1 MGKSS
6 LCVYAYLVTFVLV
19 KINFIMESIFITR
32 HKLKN
37 YAGFGGEHEIKF
49 ISNDPTLILGING
62 AGKTSLLN
70 SVYTSI
76 LSSLAQIV
84 AFNYKQ
90 IQIISPSF
98 IHAGKAE
105 SEFKSNFLIKTL
117 NEDDDD
123 DYELEY
129 TIGLNNTFRENGRN
143 FSKLGQFFKHIYE
156 GNNQKLPIFRFF
168 RSDKIIT
175 DNHTVVSNHT
185 YNKLENRLAGYDNSY
200 LSTFSIQEITTFI
213 IEQINI
219 ENQEKV
225 ERKDLSYNTKI
236 GNYIRTTLNLFTS
249 ILYNEKVEVKV
260 GKSKYSN
267 GQSLIINKNSEQLEF
282 RQLSSGEKYVF
293 AIILELIYRNTSLN
307 PNQKDYRNIPG
318 IVLIDELESHL
329 HPRWQL
335 TILKALQK
343 CFPKVQFIVSSHSP
357 LIASSVRKNQIIAL
371 NNFEII
377 DSDNLPD
384 IYSGTADELLKKL
397 LFADTHISDFDS
409 KRKEIDILLNQ
420 LSFDLANKK
429 LEQLKESVKSNPK
442 WIKDYER
449 RITFGRL

>member
-1 MGKSS
+1 
-6 LCVYAYLVTFVLV
+6 
-19 KINFIMESIFITR
+19 MESIFITQ

-37 YAGFGGEHEIKF
+37 HAGFGGEHEINF
-49 ISNDPTLILGING
+49 ISNEPSLILGING

-70 SVYTSI
+70 SIYTSV

-90 IQIISPSF
+90 IQIISTSS
-98 IHAGKAE
+98 IYTGKAE
-105 SEFKSNFLIKTL
+105 SEFKTSFLVKTT
-117 NEDDDD
+117 NKKDI
-123 DYELEY
+123 YELGY
-129 TIGLNNTFRENGRN
+129 RIGINNTFRTDGRY
-143 FSKLGQFFKHIYE
+143 FAKLGQFFKQE
-156 GNNQKLPIFRFF
+156 FEDSNQKLPIFRFF
-168 RSDKIIT
+168 RSDKIIADHKT
-175 DNHTVVSNHT
+175 IVANYS
-185 YNKLENRLAGYDNSY
+185 YNKLENRLVGYNNSY
-200 LSTFSIQEITTFI
+200 QSNFSIQEITTFI
-213 IEQINI
+213 IEQINV

-225 ERKDLSYNTKI
+225 DRKNFNYSTNI
-236 GNYIRTTLNLFTS
+236 GNYIRTTLNVFTS
-249 ILYNEKVEVKV
+249 ILYNEHVEVKV

-267 GQSLIINKNSEQLEF
+267 GQSLIIVKQNEELEF

-307 PNQKDYRNIPG
+307 PNQKDFTNTPG

-335 TILKALQK
+335 TILRALQK

-377 DSDNLPD
+377 DAENLPD

-397 LFADTHISDFDS
+397 LFADTHISDFDK

-420 LSFDLANKK
+420 LKFDLADKELNRLKK
-429 LEQLKESVKSNPK
+429 SVNSNPK

>member
-1 MGKSS
+1 MK
-6 LCVYAYLVTFVLV
+6 
-19 KINFIMESIFITR
+19 SIFITQ
-32 HKLKN
+32 HTLN
-37 YAGFGGEHEIKF
+37 NHAGFKDKHEIKF
-49 ISNDPTLILGING
+49 VSNEASLILGING

-70 SVYTSI
+70 SIYTSI

-90 IQIISPSF
+90 IQIISTSS
-98 IHAGKAE
+98 IHTGKAQ
-105 SEFKSNFLIKTL
+105 SEFKTNFLIKET
-117 NEDDDD
+117 NKEDN
-123 DYELEY
+123 YELGY
-129 TIGLNNTFRENGRN
+129 RIGINNTFRTDGSN
-143 FSKLGQFFKHIYE
+143 FSKLGQFFKQKYE
-156 GNNQKLPIFRFF
+156 DTNQKLPIFRYF
-168 RSDKIIT
+168 RSDKIIE
-175 DNHTVVSNHT
+175 DNQTIVSNHN
-185 YNKLENRLAGYDNSY
+185 YNKLENRLVGYNNSY
-200 LSTFSIQEITTFI
+200 LSNFSIQEITTFI

-225 ERKDLSYNTKI
+225 DRKNFSYSTPI
-236 GNYIRTTLNLFTS
+236 GNYIRATLSLFTS
-249 ILYNEKVEVKV
+249 ILYNEQVEIKV

-267 GQSLIINKNSEQLEF
+267 GQSLIIVKQNEELEF

-293 AIILELIYRNTSLN
+293 AIILELIFRNTSLN
-307 PNQKDYRNIPG
+307 PNQKDFTDTPG

-377 DSDNLPD
+377 DAENLPD

-397 LFADTHISDFDS
+397 LFADTHVSDFDK

-420 LSFDLANKK
+420 LKFDLADKELN
-429 LEQLKESVKSNPK
+429 QLKKTVNSNPK